1 MRIVHITRDFPPRM
15 LGGLSTAVGGLVSEL
30 ARQGCEILVLSFD
43 NYRPNKGPSGKG
55 GLLCEEAEPGVSV
68 VRIDNSEQLPEAK
81 AIALEYRPE
90 IVHLHHEVLWDF
102 SHEIASPFA
111 APIVYSVHVL
121 QTEQNR
127 LREIDGTMSSQ
138 AQHRALLW
146 STVIHAPSQIVSD
159 ILTRDDPSTADKIQV
174 IRLGSEFPEFEESE
188 HETGRD
194 TAPLLLYAGRFA
206 DINGFAELLHALP
219 ELFEAHPSLR
229 AIIAGGLP
237 GNRRAQARWQKQ
249 WQEIAGDLHGRLDFV
264 GWQSPDDLSKLYL
277 RAHMLVVP
285 SWFETFGQVALEGML
300 HGTPL
305 IVSDAGALPELA
317 DSDCA
322 TVIPAQDSAAI
333 VAAVH
338 ELLANPEATG
348 AKGKVAMQRAQ
359 AEYRWHERAAE
370 FVRMYRGLV

>member
-1 MRIVHITRDFPPRM
+1 M
-15 LGGLSTAVGGLVSEL
+15 LGGLSTAVGGLVSEM

-43 NYRPNKGPSGKG
+43 NYRPNKGPSGADQ
-55 GLLCEEAEPGVSV
+55 LVCEDIESGVRV
-68 VRIDNSEQLPEAK
+68 VRIENSAQLPEAK
-81 AIALEYRPE
+81 DVALEYRPE
-90 IVHLHHEVLWDF
+90 VVHLHHEVLWDF
-102 SHEIASPFA
+102 SHQIASPLS

-159 ILTRDDPSTADKIQV
+159 ILKRDEPSIADRIQV
-174 IRLGSEFPEFEESE
+174 IRLGSKFPEFVEPG
-188 HETGRD
+188 HDKGRD
-194 TAPLLLYAGRFA
+194 QSPLLLYAGRFA

-219 ELFEAHPSLR
+219 KLFEAHPSLN

-237 GNRRAQARWQKQ
+237 GNRRAQARWHKK
-249 WQEIAGDLHGRLDFV
+249 WQEIAGDLHERLDFV
-264 GWQSPDDLSKLYL
+264 GWQSPEDLAQLYR
-277 RAHMLVVP
+277 RAHVLVVP

-322 TVIPAQDSAAI
+322 TVIPARDCAAI
-333 VAAVH
+333 VAAV
-338 ELLANPEATG
+338 EEVLASPEATE
-348 AKGKVAMQRAQ
+348 AKSLVAMQRAREQ
-359 AEYRWHERAAE
+359 YRWDERAAD
-370 FVRMYRGLV
+370 FVWMYRGLV